1 MIGHTPTATASFQ
14 RLILPH
20 LDSAYSLARY
30 LSRDAGAAEDI
41 AHDAMLKAFR
51 AFDGFRGGDGKAWL
65 LAIVRNA
72 HLDWARKSKGWR
84 MLTAEAGDIDILTEL
99 ADPDQITAE
108 AGLIA
113 QADVATVRAGIE
125 ALAEPFREAVVLRD
139 LEALSYR
146 EIALATGV
154 AIGTVMSRLA
164 RGRAL
169 LARHL
174 TPLREDSL

>member
-1 MIGHTPTATASFQ
+1 MASVGSATTANFH

-30 LSRDAGAAEDI
+30 LSGDIGAAEDI

-51 AFDGFRGGDGKAWL
+51 AFDGFRGGDAKAWL

-72 HLDWARKSKGWR
+72 HLDWARKTKGWR
-84 MLTAEAGDIDILTEL
+84 AMTAEGSEMDTWETLSDA
-99 ADPDQITAE
+99 DQISAE

-113 QADVATVRAGIE
+113 QADVDSLRVGIE
-125 ALAEPFREAVVLRD
+125 ALAQPYREAVVLRD
-139 LEALSYR
+139 LEELSYR
-146 EIALATGV
+146 EIAMVTGV
-154 AIGTVMSRLA
+154 AMGTVMSRLA

-174 TPLREDSL
+174 ISLRKDGR